1 MEMKI
6 RKSGKHMTLV
16 EGKHYRVCT
25 ISRLTDIS
33 GNLRMSVASLPIS
46 EGLGLEERLKGGSY
60 VVLAFVIPGEE
71 GPSIE
76 PVGLR
81 VLASMALREG
91 EDMPS
96 YYERMQELMNSALFA
111 ADAVKDA
118 LADAGDECD

>member
-6 RKSGKHMTLV
+6 MESGKHMTLV
-16 EGKHYRVCT
+16 EGEHYRVCT
-25 ISRLTDIS
+25 ISRLTNIS
-33 GNLRMSVASLPIS
+33 GDGRMSVANRPIS

-60 VVLAFVIPGEE
+60 VVLAFVVPGEE

-118 LADAGDECD
+118 LAYAGDECD